1 MPSILEPIPP
11 DSNLWVIE
19 EGTYL
24 GAIVTNVPYIAQD
37 FFLAPHAQI
46 DDNQLCLII
55 FRGTMT
61 RSNLLQTLLKIEK
74 GEHVGIP
81 GIEIIPVNAVRIEP
95 IEKDKGVRGT
105 IKVDGE
111 LIEPGPI
118 QCHIM
123 QNAAKIY
130 SK

>member
-1 MPSILEPIPP
+1 MHPPIHPPSSKKDIHKHQVKQQVSTSSSSYCAAAAAMKRSEDQSRPHFKDMPSILEPIPP

-46 DDNQLCLII
+46 DDHQLCLII

-81 GIEIIPVNAVRIEP
+81 
-95 IEKDKGVRGT
+95 
-105 IKVDGE
+105 
-111 LIEPGPI
+111 
-118 QCHIM
+118 
-123 QNAAKIY
+123 
-130 SK
+130 